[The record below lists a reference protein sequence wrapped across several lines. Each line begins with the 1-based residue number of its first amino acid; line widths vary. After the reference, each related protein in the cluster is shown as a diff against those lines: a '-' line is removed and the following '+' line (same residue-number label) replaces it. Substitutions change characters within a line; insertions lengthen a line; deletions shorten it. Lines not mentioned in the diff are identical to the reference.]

1 MFWGHLENFHGQFN
15 FLRRIVQA
23 PPEVFNINDYP
34 VQKVLS
40 MEDFATSN
48 ANLKSM
54 SGMLTANPWNS
65 VELIDTMIKMADTDL
80 FEEVRQLFERAAKQT
95 PEVMCLGLAQV
106 QVNIGI
112 IIYSCYFTF
121 II

>member
-1 MFWGHLENFHGQFN
+1 VFWGHWNNINGQFN

-65 VELIDTMIKMADTDL
+65 VELIETMIKMADTDL

-95 PEVMCLGLAQV
+95 PEVMCLGLAQI
-106 QVNIGI
+106 QVNIALWSCI
-112 IIYSCYFTF
+112 IITIC
-121 II
+121 